1 MIGRCA
7 FGRAPLLAWKS
18 FPARGSFGS
27 DHRCYPYIDA
37 VNIRLTGVAFAGRH
51 IFTLSILGGAIQA
64 RGRLSRASNIAI
76 ATRFRDPGH
85 APNPRTG
92 FARGR
97 FFTSRSRPQRCR
109 GISSARSPLA
119 AALRAARIFRTP
131 IPEPGHLASRRQF
144 ASMPYRGHTLFILE
158 RQLWSNPAAPFS
170 RSLSTPRSWS
180 RGSIVAVHGGGHR
193 PLSGI
198 HWRSGVIVT
207 AEEVLEC
214 DENIKLTLPAGR
226 IADAS
231 LAGRDPTTDVA
242 VLRFQPDGLPVATT
256 ADASLRAGQVV
267 MAVGNH
273 DGGPLAALG
282 IVALVGG
289 SWHSVRGGTIDSL
302 IRLDLALSPTG
313 EGGALI
319 DLQGRVIGMTVLGPR
334 RRALSIPSSTIDRA
348 VDQLLARGHVF
359 RGYLGAGLQ
368 PMKQER
374 ASGGSQASRSH
385 RGVLVVSIDPN
396 GPSARAGILVGDIV
410 TAWNGQPIER
420 VREIMRLLAP
430 ESIGSTV
437 DLELI
442 RGGAPAA
449 LRVVIGERPVA

>member
-1 MIGRCA
+1 MPYRYRSLFLGETVMVEP
-7 FGRAPLLAWKS
+7 GSPLLAFS
-18 FPARGSFGS
+18 E
-27 DHRCYPYIDA
+27 Y
-37 VNIRLTGVAFAGRH
+37 
-51 IFTLSILGGAIQA
+51 
-64 RGRLSRASNIAI
+64 
-76 ATRFRDPGH
+76 
-85 APNPRTG
+85 
-92 FARGR
+92 
-97 FFTSRSRPQRCR
+97 
-109 GISSARSPLA
+109 A
-119 AALRAARIFRTP
+119 AELVERAA
-131 IPEPGHLASRRQF
+131 
-144 ASMPYRGHTLFILE
+144 
-158 RQLWSNPAAPFS
+158 
-170 RSLSTPRSWS
+170 
-180 RGSIVAVHGGGHR
+180 GSIVAVHGGGHR

-207 AEEVLEC
+207 AEEALEC

-226 IADAS
+226 VADAS

-282 IVALVGG
+282 IVALAGG
-289 SWHSVRGGTIDSL
+289 AWHSVRGGTIDSL
-302 IRLDLALSPTG
+302 IRLDLALSPAA

-368 PMKQER
+368 PMKEER
-374 ASGGSQASRSH
+374 ASGESQASRNR

-410 TAWNGQPIER
+410 TAWNGRPIER
-420 VREIMRLLAP
+420 VREIMRLLGP

-442 RGGAPAA
+442 RGGAPTT